1 MEDEVKCQVC
11 GLKFT
16 SLCQFQKHVRAAAHQ
31 QRVAEIFQKDVHK
44 GPVYFPTILVPC
56 KLSKCLSKCPLIGLN
71 VMTLCISSGSKDLFY
86 LCHVCEEKCSYG
98 NLVEHL
104 ASPFHYSN
112 YYSYTEPD
120 QLSFAWLSDTTMQS
134 HLLPLALKEV
144 ESKGSG
150 QICIFDMPGEVL
162 DSCKGRA
169 YSKVMQCLTQT
180 ELLAERITAGRP
192 KQISLQEYMNDPNR
206 KNPLLGLQHIVE
218 YICKVPYRKSAYLCT
233 LCARSLPANKII
245 SHILGFDHIY
255 WYLKE
260 WHPSTLLMKDCYK
273 IYSSR
278 FSSMMLNVA
287 SQAETIRGTANADIK
302 QVELEPALFTSVGF
316 SCYKRAFE
324 RLESIRNHRKESSL
338 KTIPKPGDKLTL
350 KTLEGVATQAEV
362 VSAVNVLS
370 TPNGKAKGNANATGN
385 ANANATGNANANATA
400 NAETNGKATAIKAC
414 DVESPQTFTTELQ
427 ITGTEPQVLDPA
439 VETWKRNARL
449 NCVNCKISFLSFKKY
464 KLHLL
469 SMVHVKVLK
478 KMFGP
483 ENGCNTNVSLPHLNM
498 YECLKNCKHIPS
510 IGIDSMVVCVTTE
523 EPRSPL
529 ILCNVCWEIVPESVI
544 YTHLV
549 CQKHLLQ
556 TLKLQCPDRLPF
568 GWDETMPVSSL
579 KPLAYMEEQARAQKP
594 MMIKILDL
602 PARLFSIRQSR
613 SVSYVKDILNR
624 FAKYLQGDP
633 LFQGHNLWESK
644 YPLLGQQFLVQYN
657 LIGTGMAPSVP
668 GYLCLLCEKKCVVD
682 VCSHV
687 FSYNHVTAFLECAH
701 PGTLKD
707 MVSGTKKRHD
717 VLLDLAKQAQ
727 KIHPTGGV
735 QNLMKYTVHNSAEYK
750 KALEILN
757 RLAYGKKLKPVLKE
771 GRKLVPS
778 DLVLRDSPE
787 KDKMTG
793 AIHKTI
799 KETDTTTQGA
809 VQTSRKDPDSET
821 SDQNGMDCRET
832 GTGTA
837 SETLKDTG
845 KESDSET
852 VAEPKKGT
860 RNDKDRE
867 SREREPK
874 EDTVE
879 TTEKSS
885 RTTKKNTTR
894 KETERQPENKNVANI
909 AKKRPLVECV
919 RILNDDEEE
928 TGKLC
933 ESEAKSKT
941 GGGSVKKRKMMAP
954 SETTGKACGVVGA
967 DPPSVTPPSVS
978 PTYQLW
984 NYLKT
989 PQREPVIG
997 LSQVIECHA
1006 EGQDPFYVCEAC
1018 QQTVSL
1024 PQIITH
1030 LTSAYHQQ
1038 AYMQSQNRYVV
1049 DDENVVQRLRLA
1061 AQQLESEIGSGVAQV
1076 VELEDFSDDHTQMD
1090 YNHVLEIVQES
1101 LALYSRSKD
1110 EEEDPAQRSVG
1121 LWSYLNNSDRR
1132 QPVIGLKTV
1141 TETQSPDQPSQN
1153 HFCCD
1158 SCSKKFPTE
1167 SYIPH
1172 LISAHHRYN
1181 YIKREHPQLIH
1192 DWPENVEPTSRIR
1205 SLCQLA
1211 TELEHKEGWG
1221 RLQVKTQPAVQSST
1235 ITTSNEDTTRISD
1248 ALWKFTQRPDREPV
1262 IGLSMLTEFRLAN
1275 TTRPYFLCSCCS
1287 TRMLISACT
1296 DHIVSPHHRYNYLK
1310 QMHPDLTLDWPKDQV
1325 LTKSLHGDLRK
1336 TAAELERRE
1345 GCGTVKVMERRAA
1358 VCGPLESQPCCSIA
1372 ESSHIADTST
1382 TDSPDTAANPDP
1394 VVAANPDTV
1403 VAANPDPV
1411 VAANPDPVVAANPDP
1426 VVAANPDPVVA
1437 ANPDT
1442 VVAANPDT
1450 VVAANPD
1457 PVVAANPDPVVAA
1470 NPDTVVA
1477 ANPDTVVADNPD
1489 PAATMATSDH
1499 PAADPPDNLMPET
1512 QPVFSD
1518 AVAVSKSARLK
1529 TRGKHSRRRKAPE
1542 NRTPRRSSHV
1552 VGIDFVVAVSYRKK
1566 TCFFCQLCS
1575 IRMNDSTGHM
1585 TNFRHQYNYLRWRYP
1600 GWTAHPTKLEKKLI
1614 KMASYL
1620 AKADRDAGLVMQKV
1634 RVNGDEFKR
1643 LVSAPEL
1650 EALRTL
1656 KAITRSREQPG
1667 KTPDLRRTLST
1678 NPDRA
1683 HGDQGPIPAVSSPS
1697 GVCDSEREDE
1707 NRRLLV
1713 QIPVCLSFSKILVT
1727 DQEPLPCPPLTS
1739 PLPVFPTA
1747 RVVAPAPSSS
1757 VSLSTSDTLPSV
1769 LPLASALLPS
1779 CITPPQSTLQPCPDS
1794 VAAGLGHGD
1803 SSAASQTPGQPLE
1816 TPLSP
1821 EWWERSDEWVLPE
1834 CASSECTELPRPVG
1848 QGHDRPRTLT
1858 SYYAHLQNS
1867 TAHLRR
1873 VPSVHLLPNT
1883 AIGKIVVGP
1892 SNLSKYLVVKAL
1904 HDKEP
1909 IIGLDSVMECRG
1921 ISQDTFFMCVSC
1933 AVTLPSRHICEHIV
1947 TVGHQY
1953 CYIRMQHPAFLAWV
1967 EKACQLPLLPDII
1980 RLIAWELT
1988 PLEASLALDAQV
2000 IRLDNVWYERVKSA
2014 PFHQALDMLQ
2024 IIHEEPSHGSL
2035 HLPPEIRRQ
2044 QSWEA
2049 YVLGAAHLGDQT
2061 PSQSESEHSFQT
2073 AEREHSFQ
2081 TAEREHSFQ
2090 TAEREHSFQT
2100 AEREHSF
2107 QTAERE
2113 HSFQTAEREPLE
2125 PPHDPTRSAQK
2136 LEREDPAQDPPRS
2149 SQKLEREEAVLQPAT
2164 TQNPQKAQRAPTPPH
2179 SPVSIK
2185 QELNGACGGVPAQ
2198 PGETPLPEY
2207 QDCLYADQVQFS
2219 PDVQELTSTDT
2230 GVCEVELEET
2240 FSGSN
2245 LDGKRPSRA
2254 TENPQ
2259 RAAKHIRD
2267 YVQSRRTEAVVGLCA
2282 VIECLSEGQE
2292 PFYLCV
2298 SCKSR
2303 LNRDLIINHV
2313 LKYRHRQ
2320 MYLTLRYPW
2329 HFKGLLAGRGP
2340 AEQSMLLMQVAKEV
2354 EEENHDEPGT
2364 LQKVHLDPADFK
2376 EIRLMLFEKA
2386 VTRLQEICRQKNQTQ
2401 LLTRVI
2407 EKPEP
2412 VLVKQEVMEGPVI
2425 SHHEVRQKGKRCSE
2439 DSRVT
2444 ALERKRLKVSDTES
2458 AVKGNVPDTVPCR
2471 DALAFPQPIQGKST
2485 CRSSHTPLNS
2495 SHKPTKTDTQIKSHT
2510 TVSIRESESN
2520 IVPFTDHPNPRDI
2533 TTVLSMDKSSHEPM
2547 EKGSTA
2553 PATTGLSSN
2562 DPCIDS
2568 DTSHKACYK
2577 LPLKW
2582 LRKQSHTDAIK
2593 GKHSQIPNAQGQHH
2607 SHSDMAIGSQKN
2619 AHKHS
2624 PSSPKRLQHEQA
2636 IERLLTSSELP
2647 SDSTSK
2653 TFGHPFGHSSNPT
2666 TSVTINASQT
2676 THLQDLP
2683 LGKSNQATL
2692 NLARSASCPDSTT
2705 VPTSPDSLIKQYS
2718 KEDCQKF
2725 VDLVL
2730 SLRKNGIIP
2739 QATTSASPN
2748 NYVEVGSR
2756 ESKTKNMQLEPQPRG
2771 TLGAE
2776 IIDRETMGQRVY
2788 TMPDHPMLA
2797 ENMSDHVDLW
2807 NYEDRVFPPNP
2818 PNLSNSKPCYD
2829 QPLISYADASYRG
2842 IASVVPLIADHNPPT
2857 HPELM
2862 ETQPMEGHL
2871 VSPYPGLLSP
2881 MSVFHGGHYSGVVS
2895 PRGGYR
2901 EQGSF
2906 ETGGGSTL
2914 SYGGSFYPPL
2924 SAPVARELRD
2934 VTTNRTGSESDTDA
2948 YRTSA
2953 VTSGMSSEV
2962 VCSSKRH

>member
-1 MEDEVKCQVC
+1 MRLKMEDEVKCQVC

-16 SLCQFQKHVRAAAHQ
+16 SVCQFKKHVRAVAHQ
-31 QRVAEIFQKDVHK
+31 QRVAEIFHKDVHK
-44 GPVYFPTILVPC
+44 GPVYFPTILVPY
-56 KLSKCLSKCPLIGLN
+56 KLSKCLSKCPVIGLN
-71 VMTLCISSGSKDLFY
+71 VMTLCLSSGSKDLFY
-86 LCHVCEEKCSYG
+86 LCHVCEEKCSDG
-98 NLVEHL
+98 KLMEHL

-112 YYSYTEPD
+112 YYSYTDPD
-120 QLSFAWLSDTTMQS
+120 QLSFAWLSDTTMQN
-134 HLLPLALKEV
+134 HLLPLAFKEV
-144 ESKGSG
+144 ERKGSG
-150 QICIFDMPGEVL
+150 LICIFDMPGEVF

-192 KQISLQEYMNDPNR
+192 KQMSLQEYKKDPNR
-206 KNPLLGLQHIVE
+206 KKPLVGLQHIVE

-245 SHILGFDHIY
+245 NHVIGFDHIY

-260 WHPSTLLMKDCYK
+260 WHPSTLLMKDSYK
-273 IYSSR
+273 MYSSR

-287 SQAETIRGTANADIK
+287 SQAEKIRGTANADIK

-316 SCYKRAFE
+316 SCYKSAFE

-338 KTIPKPGDKLTL
+338 KTIPKPGDKLTE

-362 VSAVNVLS
+362 VSAVNDLS
-370 TPNGKAKGNANATGN
+370 TPSGKAKVNANATGN
-385 ANANATGNANANATA
+385 AKANATA
-400 NAETNGKATAIKAC
+400 NAEANDKATAIKAC
-414 DVESPQTFTTELQ
+414 DVKSPQTSTTELQ
-427 ITGTEPQVLDPA
+427 ITDTEPQVLDPA
-439 VETWKRNARL
+439 VEICDRKTRL
-449 NCVNCKISFLSFKKY
+449 NCVDCKMSFLSLRQY
-464 KLHLL
+464 K
-469 SMVHVKVLK
+469 VHVWSMEHVQVLK
-478 KMFGP
+478 DIFGP
-483 ENGCNTNVSLPHLNM
+483 ENTCNTKVSLPHLNM

-510 IGIDSMVVCVTTE
+510 IGIDWMVLCVSTE
-523 EPRSPL
+523 EPRTPM
-529 ILCNVCWEIVPESVI
+529 IICNVCCEIVPDSQI
-544 YTHLV
+544 YHHLG
-549 CQKHLLQ
+549 CQNHLLQ
-556 TLKLQCPDRLPF
+556 ALKLQCPDRLPF
-568 GWDETMPVSSL
+568 GWDETMPASSL
-579 KPLAYMEEQARAQKP
+579 KPLAYMEEQARAQKL
-594 MMIKILDL
+594 MMIKIFDL
-602 PARLFSIRQSR
+602 PASLFSIIQTCSF
-613 SVSYVKDILNR
+613 SNVKDDLR
-624 FAKYLQGDP
+624 KFAKYLQGDP
-633 LFQGHNLWESK
+633 LFRGHHLWKSK
-644 YPLLGQQFLVQYN
+644 YPLLGRQFLVQYHLN
-657 LIGTGMAPSVP
+657 GTWLAHSAP
-668 GYLCLLCEKKCVVD
+668 GYLCLLCERKCVLD
-682 VCSHV
+682 GCSHV
-687 FSYNHVTAFLECAH
+687 FSYDHVTAFLECAH

-707 MVSGTKKRHD
+707 MESGTKKRHD
-717 VLLDLAKQAQ
+717 VLLDLAKQAH

-757 RLAYGKKLKPVLKE
+757 RMSNGRKLKPGLQE
-771 GRKLVPS
+771 GSKLVPS
-778 DLVLRDSPE
+778 DLVLRDSPIPPAEE
-787 KDKMTG
+787 KDKTTG
-793 AIHKTI
+793 AIQETI

-809 VQTSRKDPDSET
+809 VQTTQKDPANET
-821 SDQNGMDCRET
+821 PDQNGMDCRDTER
-832 GTGTA
+832 GTESHTV
-837 SETLKDTG
+837 KDTG
-845 KESDSET
+845 KESD
-852 VAEPKKGT
+852 AEAVEGPYKGT
-860 RNDKDRE
+860 RNDRDQ
-867 SREREPK
+867 SREREPE

-879 TTEKSS
+879 TTAKSS
-885 RTTKKNTTR
+885 SAAKKNTTR
-894 KETERQPENKNVANI
+894 KETERQPENKNVNN

-919 RILNDDEEE
+919 VILDDDEEE

-933 ESEAKSKT
+933 ESKTESET
-941 GGGSVKKRKMMAP
+941 GGGSGKKKKMMAP
-954 SETTGKACGVVGA
+954 SETTGRACGVVGA

-978 PTYQLW
+978 PTHQLW

-1006 EGQDPFYVCEAC
+1006 EGQAPFYVCEAC

-1024 PQIITH
+1024 PEIITH
-1030 LTSAYHQQ
+1030 LTAAYHRQ
-1038 AYMQSQNRYVV
+1038 AYLQSQNRYVV
-1049 DDENVVQRLRLA
+1049 EDENVVQRLRFA

-1076 VELEDFSDDHTQMD
+1076 VELEDFLDDHTRMD
-1090 YNHVLEIVQES
+1090 YKQVIESVQEA
-1101 LALYSRSKD
+1101 LALYSRNKG
-1110 EEEDPAQRSVG
+1110 EEEDPTQTSVG

-1141 TETQSPDQPSQN
+1141 TETRSPDQPSQN
-1153 HFCCD
+1153 HFYCD
-1158 SCSKKFPTE
+1158 SCSKKFTTD
-1167 SYIPH
+1167 SYISH

-1181 YIKREHPQLIH
+1181 YIKGEHPQLIH

-1205 SLCQLA
+1205 SLCKLA

-1221 RLQVKTQPAVQSST
+1221 RLQVKTQPAVQSSR
-1235 ITTSNEDTTRISD
+1235 ITTSNEDTTRISE
-1248 ALWKFTQRPDREPV
+1248 ALWKFIERPDREPV

-1275 TTRPYFLCSCCS
+1275 TTRAYFLCSCCS
-1287 TRMLISACT
+1287 TRMPISACT
-1296 DHIVSPHHRYNYLK
+1296 EHIVSPHHRYNYLK
-1310 QMHPDLTLDWPKDQV
+1310 QMHPELALDRPKDQV
-1325 LTKSLHGDLRK
+1325 LTKSVHGELRK

-1345 GCGTVKVMERRAA
+1345 GCGTVKVMERRAGA
-1358 VCGPLESQPCCSIA
+1358 CGDLEPQPRCSATESSQPRRSAAESSQPRCSVA
-1372 ESSHIADTST
+1372 ESSQPRCSVAESSQPRCSAAESSQPRCSAAESSQPRCSAAESSQPRCSAAESSQPHCSVTESSHIADTST

-1394 VVAANPDTV
+1394 LVAANPDPVVAANPDPLV
-1403 VAANPDPV
+1403 AANPDPLVAANPDPV

-1426 VVAANPDPVVA
+1426 MVAANPDRVVAANPDPAV
-1437 ANPDT
+1437 T
-1442 VVAANPDT
+1442 T
-1450 VVAANPD
+1450 
-1457 PVVAANPDPVVAA
+1457 
-1470 NPDTVVA
+1470 
-1477 ANPDTVVADNPD
+1477 
-1489 PAATMATSDH
+1489 ATSDH
-1499 PAADPPDNLMPET
+1499 SAADPPDNVKPET
-1512 QPVFSD
+1512 QPMFSA
-1518 AVAVSKSARLK
+1518 AVAVSTSARLK
-1529 TRGKHSRRRKAPE
+1529 TRGKRSRPRKAPE
-1542 NRTPRRSSHV
+1542 THSSGSRKSTQLLNSEKSPRRTSHV

-1575 IRMNDSTGHM
+1575 VRMNDSTSHM
-1585 TNFRHQYNYLRWRYP
+1585 TNFSHQYTYLRWRYP
-1600 GWTAHPTKLEKKLI
+1600 GWTAHPTKLEKKLN

-1643 LVSAPEL
+1643 LVSAPEQ

-1656 KAITRSREQPG
+1656 KAITRSREQPM
-1667 KTPDLRRTLST
+1667 KTPDLRRTALST

-1683 HGDQGPIPAVSSPS
+1683 HSDQGPIPAVSSPA

-1727 DQEPLPCPPLTS
+1727 DQEPQPLPCPPLTS
-1739 PLPVFPTA
+1739 PLPVSPTV
-1747 RVVAPAPSSS
+1747 RVVAPATSSS
-1757 VSLSTSDTLPSV
+1757 VSLSTSNTLPSV

-1779 CITPPQSTLQPCPDS
+1779 CITPTLSTLQPCPDS

-1803 SSAASQTPGQPLE
+1803 TSAATQTPWQPLE

-1821 EWWERSDEWVLPE
+1821 EWWERSEEPVLPE
-1834 CASSECTELPRPVG
+1834 CASSECTELPRPLG

-1858 SYYAHLQNS
+1858 PASLYAHLQDS

-1883 AIGKIVVGP
+1883 AIGKRVVGP

-1933 AVTLPSRHICEHIV
+1933 AVTLSSRHICEHIV

-1953 CYIRMQHPAFLAWV
+1953 CYIRMQHPDFLAWV

-1980 RLIAWELT
+1980 RFIAWQLT
-1988 PLEASLALDAQV
+1988 PLEASLDLDAQV

-2024 IIHEEPSHGSL
+2024 IIHKEPSHRSL
-2035 HLPPEIRRQ
+2035 RLPPEIRHQ

-2049 YVLGAAHLGDQT
+2049 YVMGTVHLRDMT
-2061 PSQSESEHSFQT
+2061 HSQSESD
-2073 AEREHSFQ
+2073 
-2081 TAEREHSFQ
+2081 
-2090 TAEREHSFQT
+2090 
-2100 AEREHSF
+2100 
-2107 QTAERE
+2107 

-2125 PPHDPTRSAQK
+2125 PAK
-2136 LEREDPAQDPPRS
+2136 DPPRS
-2149 SQKLEREEAVLQPAT
+2149 GQKVEREEAVLQPAT
-2164 TQNPQKAQRAPTPPH
+2164 TQNPQKTQGAPTPPH
-2179 SPVSIK
+2179 SPVFIK
-2185 QELNGACGGVPAQ
+2185 QELKGACGGVPDQ

-2207 QDCLYADQVQFS
+2207 QDCLYADRVQFS
-2219 PDVQELTSTDT
+2219 PDVQDLTSTDT
-2230 GVCEVELEET
+2230 RVCEAELEET

-2245 LDGKRPSRA
+2245 LDGRRPCGA
-2254 TENPQ
+2254 TENPL

-2282 VIECLSEGQE
+2282 VIECLSEGQD

-2340 AEQSMLLMQVAKEV
+2340 AEQSMLLMQVAKQV
-2354 EEENHDEPGT
+2354 EEENPDEPGT

-2401 LLTRVI
+2401 LLTLVI

-2412 VLVKQEVMEGPVI
+2412 VAVKQEVMEGPVI

-2444 ALERKRLKVSDTES
+2444 ALERKRPKVSDTES
-2458 AVKGNVPDTVPCR
+2458 AVKDNVPDAAPCR
-2471 DALAFPQPIQGKST
+2471 GPSPFPQPIRGTST
-2485 CRSSHTPLNS
+2485 SRSSHRPPNS

-2510 TVSIRESESN
+2510 NISIRESESN
-2520 IVPFTDHPNPRDI
+2520 VVPFSDIHPNPRDI
-2533 TTVLSMDKSSHEPM
+2533 TTALSMDKTPCEPI

-2553 PATTGLSSN
+2553 RATTPDTGLSSN
-2562 DPCIDS
+2562 DPCNTDS
-2568 DTSHKACYK
+2568 DTSPKARYK

-2582 LRKQSHTDAIK
+2582 LKKQSHTDAIK
-2593 GKHSQIPNAQGQHH
+2593 GQSSQIPNAQGPHH

-2619 AHKHS
+2619 AHEHS
-2624 PSSPKRLQHEQA
+2624 PISPKRLQHEQA
-2636 IERLLTSSELP
+2636 IERLLKSSELP
-2647 SDSTSK
+2647 SHSTSN
-2653 TFGHPFGHSSNPT
+2653 TFGHSFGHSSNPT
-2666 TSVTINASQT
+2666 SPVMINASQT
-2676 THLQDLP
+2676 THLQDIP

-2692 NLARSASCPDSTT
+2692 NLARSASCPDPTT
-2705 VPTSPDSLIKQYS
+2705 VPTSPDSHIKQYS

-2725 VDLVL
+2725 VDFVL

-2739 QATTSASPN
+2739 QATTSASRN
-2748 NYVEVGSR
+2748 NYVEAGSR

-2776 IIDRETMGQRVY
+2776 MIDRETMGRRIY
-2788 TMPDHPMLA
+2788 TLLEHPMPSHA
-2797 ENMSDHVDLW
+2797 PMHPIPGV
-2807 NYEDRVFPPNP
+2807 
-2818 PNLSNSKPCYD
+2818 
-2829 QPLISYADASYRG
+2829 ISYADASYHG
-2842 IASVVPLIADHNPPT
+2842 TASVGPLITDHNPPT
-2857 HPELM
+2857 HPELR
-2862 ETQPMEGHL
+2862 ETQLMEGHL
-2871 VSPYPGLLSP
+2871 GSPYPGLLSP
-2881 MSVFHGGHYSGVVS
+2881 MSVFHGGHYSGEVY
-2895 PRGGYR
+2895 PREGYP

-2934 VTTNRTGSESDTDA
+2934 VTTNRAGLESDTAA

-2953 VTSGMSSEV
+2953 VTSGMCSEV
-2962 VCSSKRH
+2962 DYSGKRH